1 MRHLPIGQL
10 KEQQQHK
17 MLGTP
22 GSRLGNSLIIYILI
36 YEMNIYK
43 DELSD
48 SSKVY
53 FAKDSLF

>member
-22 GSRLGNSLIIYILI
+22 GNRRGNSLIIYILI

-43 DELSD
+43 RRIERQ
-48 SSKVY
+48 
-53 FAKDSLF
+53 F